1 LVSSS
6 SARSTRIAAMGAAFI
21 LALNT
26 GGEAAGLHWSVS
38 EDRLRALGWDDAFA
52 AAFAPYAERCVPGRV
67 TLEHHKIYRVSTA
80 DGEILARVR
89 GRLRHLAERRD
100 RFPAVGDWVAVQPGA
115 GAADEGAIDALLPR
129 RSRFSRKV
137 AGETTEEQVVAAN
150 IDTVFLVTGLDHDF
164 NLRRIERYLTT
175 AWNGGARPVIVLNKA
190 DLAADLPA
198 MVRQVE
204 AVASGA
210 PIHVMSSK
218 RGEGVDALLA
228 YLAFG
233 QTVAFLGSSGVGKS
247 TLVNALLGEQRQT
260 TAAVRADD
268 SRGRHTTTHRELFE
282 LPGGAFLID
291 TPGIRS
297 LEIAGADDGI
307 DTAFDDIAQLAA
319 ACRFSDCRHQG
330 EPGCAVQAAIDDGRL
345 GRDRFASHEKLER
358 ELAYSERK
366 GDARADAEYRKRWRN
381 VHKEVSRHMREKYGE
396 AL

>member
-1 LVSSS
+1 
-6 SARSTRIAAMGAAFI
+6 MGTALI

-67 TLEHHKIYRVSTA
+67 TLEHQKIYRVSTA

-150 IDTVFLVTGLDHDF
+150 IDTVFLVSGLDHDF

-190 DLAADLPA
+190 DLVDDIGTV
-198 MVRQVE
+198 VREVE
-204 AVASGA
+204 TVASGA
-210 PIHVMSSK
+210 PILAVSSK
-218 RGEGVDALLA
+218 RGEGVEGLLA
-228 YLAFG
+228 FLGPG
-233 QTVAFLGSSGVGKS
+233 QTGAFLGSSGVGKS
-247 TLVNALLGEQRQT
+247 TLINRLRGDERQR
-260 TAAVRADD
+260 TAEVRASD
-268 SRGRHTTTHRELFE
+268 SRGRHTTTHRELLE
-282 LPGGAFLID
+282 LPGGGLLID
-291 TPGIRS
+291 TPGMREVQLWEGS
-297 LEIAGADDGI
+297 LDDAFADI
-307 DTAFDDIAQLAA
+307 HALAA
-319 ACRFSDCRHQG
+319 GCHFRDCRHTT
-330 EPGCAVQAAIDDGRL
+330 EPRCAVAVAAGNGGLDPARL
-345 GRDRFASHEKLER
+345 ASFQQLQR
-358 ELAYSERK
+358 EL
-366 GDARADAEYRKRWRN
+366 DAQARRQDELLLLQDKKKNKIVHKAMRN
-381 VHKEVSRHMREKYGE
+381 VTKIR
-396 AL
+396 L